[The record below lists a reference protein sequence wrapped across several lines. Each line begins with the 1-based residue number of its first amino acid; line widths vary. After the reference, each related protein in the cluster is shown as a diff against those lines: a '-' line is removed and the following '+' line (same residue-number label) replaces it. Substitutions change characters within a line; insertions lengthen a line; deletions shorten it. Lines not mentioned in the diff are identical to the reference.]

1 MYFKKDIDSRFDKLQ
16 SQINELLNNK
26 FQSNYFKKKTIV
38 IDKKDNNWIEILDT
52 NDINHEYQIINI
64 FINKHYSNIS
74 DHISSDKLR
83 LNKIQFLYSY
93 SMRTYFISIGDYRND
108 LPMIITI
115 DYLQL
120 PIKINI
126 DI

>member
-1 MYFKKDIDSRFDKLQ
+1 MYSKKDIDSRFDKLQ
-16 SQINELLNNK
+16 SQINELANNK
-26 FQSNYFKKKTIV
+26 FQNYIQKKTIV

-64 FINKHYSNIS
+64 YINKHYSNIS

-83 LNKIQFLYSY
+83 SNKIQLLYSH
-93 SMRTYFISIGDYRND
+93 SIRTYFISIGDFRND

-115 DYLQL
+115 DYLQV
-120 PIKINI
+120 PTKINI